1 MILYIETDFE
11 IVGSIETDD
20 EFDDSIL
27 KQFAVQHTITHLSD
41 DLMKI
46 YIPSQKVT
54 LDEISMNTLFDTIIE
69 LTDYTMSYGSYGGV
83 GCEFSIRIRAK

>member
-11 IVGSIETDD
+11 IVGSIDPDD

-27 KQFAVQHTITHLSD
+27 KQFSVHHTITHLSD
-41 DLMKI
+41 DLMKL
-46 YIPSQKVT
+46 YIPAQKVT

-69 LTDYTMSYGSYGGV
+69 LTDYTMSYGGYGGV
-83 GCEFSIRIRAK
+83 GCEFSISIRAK

>member
-1 MILYIETDFE
+1 MILYIATDFE
-11 IVGSIETDD
+11 IVGSIEPDD

-41 DLMKI
+41 DLIKI
-46 YIPSQKVT
+46 NIRSQKVT

-69 LTDYTMSYGSYGGV
+69 LTDYTMSYGNYGGV
-83 GCEFSIRIRAK
+83 GCEFSISIRAK